1 MEILES
7 EDEEEDED
15 DILDELVLE
24 PFDFTAEQMKNFF
37 SQQYAPMVGNE
48 IKKTFNCDIDHLVS
62 TANSGPDSCWLQIKS
77 NNKLVGMCVYNLD
90 LTQYAFR
97 RINLL
102 HISMK

>member
-37 SQQYAPMVGNE
+37 S
-48 IKKTFNCDIDHLVS
+48 
-62 TANSGPDSCWLQIKS
+62 
-77 NNKLVGMCVYNLD
+77 
-90 LTQYAFR
+90 
-97 RINLL
+97 
-102 HISMK
+102 